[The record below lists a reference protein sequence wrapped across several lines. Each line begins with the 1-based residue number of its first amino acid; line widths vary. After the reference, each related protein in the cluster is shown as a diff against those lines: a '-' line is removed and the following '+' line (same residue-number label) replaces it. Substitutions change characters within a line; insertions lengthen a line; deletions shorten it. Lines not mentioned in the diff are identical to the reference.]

1 MTYNLILHANLPWYI
16 NGNSDKMNADEL
28 AHYIKQIKIHEQLA
42 TSTNDRS
49 AYWAAYRVWKNNIPA
64 SLSRFEHG

>member
-1 MTYNLILHANLPWYI
+1 M
-16 NGNSDKMNADEL
+16 MNESEL

-49 AYWAAYRVWKNNIPA
+49 AYWAAYQTWKKYVPA
-64 SLSRFEHG
+64 SLARFEHG